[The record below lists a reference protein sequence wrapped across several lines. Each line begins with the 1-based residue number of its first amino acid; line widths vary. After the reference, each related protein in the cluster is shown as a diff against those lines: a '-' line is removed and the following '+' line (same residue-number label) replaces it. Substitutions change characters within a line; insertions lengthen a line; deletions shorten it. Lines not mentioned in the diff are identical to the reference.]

1 MKKIFLLLSII
12 LLTSLSATA
21 EELYAVLSNNNRT
34 LTIYYD
40 DSRVQRLGGLINE
53 SNNSQQQL
61 PWYNYAAGITKVCF
75 DATMADFTFSNIFDA
90 GTAFWFY
97 GFTNLTTIE
106 GIEYLNTEKAKS
118 MWCMF
123 YGCTSL
129 TTLDLSTFRTANV
142 YNMVSMFEGCSNL
155 TSLDISNFETTGIS
169 YINNMFKDC
178 SNLQTIYCNNPKFGL
193 SQYQNQSSISIFEGC
208 VKLVGGS
215 GFTYSS
221 DCVSLKYASPRDNG
235 YFTMLPYAKFYQGT
249 LSFCYDTN
257 KYTDVVSLNRFVLD
271 VRPFDS
277 MESRGWNDKLTN
289 ITKVVFHESMANCH
303 TLTSTAYW
311 LAGITNPTAI
321 EGLDNLNTENV
332 TDMKYMFAD
341 CQNITSLDLRGFNTE
356 NATDMEGMFYHC
368 NRLETIFCNDAWT
381 AQNSSDMFMGC
392 TDLVGGNNFSYSNE
406 CVTADYASPSV
417 QGYFTK
423 KAELYVMLSD
433 NNQTLTFYYGYD
445 RVSQNGMSFG
455 SFTSADGRRWNNY
468 SRYITKVIFD
478 ESMSGCTTLTSTAFW
493 FYGFSNLST
502 ISGLEHL
509 NTANVTN
516 MSSMFRK
523 CSSLTSLDARSLN
536 TANVTNMSFMFSECS
551 NLTSLDVSSFN
562 TANVTNMNAMFSGCS
577 NLTSLNVKSFNTA
590 NVTNMF
596 AMFSE
601 CSNLT
606 SLNVNNFNTAN
617 VFDFS
622 YMFSNCSNLSYLDV
636 RNFNTTKVHSMSSM
650 FRNCSS
656 LTSLDLRSFNTAGVY
671 SMSYMFSDC
680 SLLKTIYCDEDWYR
694 QGSDGGSKMFN
705 GCTRLVGGQGFSYSE
720 NCTSVVY
727 ANPGEQGYFTKREPY
742 ALLSDSHKTLTF
754 YYGVKPAD
762 GLEVG
767 PFTSASRR
775 EWHENCTLITKV
787 EFDKSMEN
795 CTSITSTAYW
805 FSGLFNLTD
814 IEGLK
819 YLNTENVT
827 DMKYMF
833 NDCEKL
839 TSIELNG
846 FKTAKVTDMSYMFNN
861 CQTLQSLDVSDFKTA
876 EVTDMNKMFY
886 LCMNLAS
893 LDVSGF
899 NTAKVTNMSNMFCNC
914 GVTTI
919 YCDDD
924 WYNPDIFS
932 DYMFDGCWNLVGGSG
947 FGFDEDCVSGK
958 YANPRE
964 QGYFTMKTY
973 RKGDV
978 NGDGKVTPADAIMI
992 LYHYFNVK
1000 QYGFKIQAADLN
1012 GDGNITPADAIE
1024 TLYKYFGN
1032 GNHNARATR
1041 PTTSDSRNPE

>member
-1 MKKIFLLLSII
+1 MKRIFLLLSII

-21 EELYAVLSNNNRT
+21 EELFAVLSNNNKT

-40 DSRVQRLGGLINE
+40 DSREQRQGMLINE
-53 SNNSQQQL
+53 RNNSQQQL

-97 GFTNLTTIE
+97 GFANLTTIE
-106 GIEYLNTEKAKS
+106 GIEYLNTENAKT

-123 YGCTSL
+123 YGCASL

-142 YNMVSMFEGCSNL
+142 YNMASMFEGCSNL
-155 TSLDISNFETTGIS
+155 TTLDISNFETTGIDI
-169 YINNMFKDC
+169 INNIFKDC

-249 LSFCYDTN
+249 LSFRYDTN
-257 KYTDVVSLNRFVLD
+257 KYTDDVSLNRYVLD

-356 NATDMEGMFYHC
+356 NVTDMKRMFYHC
-368 NRLETIFCNDAWT
+368 NKLKNIYCNDSWT
-381 AQNSSDMFMGC
+381 PQNSSDMFMGC
-392 TDLVGGNNFSYSNE
+392 TSLMGGEGF
-406 CVTADYASPSV
+406 
-417 QGYFTK
+417 
-423 KAELYVMLSD
+423 
-433 NNQTLTFYYGYD
+433 
-445 RVSQNGMSFG
+445 
-455 SFTSADGRRWNNY
+455 NY
-468 SRYITKVIFD
+468 SD
-478 ESMSGCTTLTSTAFW
+478 EYTTA
-493 FYGFSNLST
+493 
-502 ISGLEHL
+502 E
-509 NTANVTN
+509 
-516 MSSMFRK
+516 
-523 CSSLTSLDARSLN
+523 
-536 TANVTNMSFMFSECS
+536 
-551 NLTSLDVSSFN
+551 
-562 TANVTNMNAMFSGCS
+562 
-577 NLTSLNVKSFNTA
+577 
-590 NVTNMF
+590 
-596 AMFSE
+596 
-601 CSNLT
+601 
-606 SLNVNNFNTAN
+606 
-617 VFDFS
+617 
-622 YMFSNCSNLSYLDV
+622 
-636 RNFNTTKVHSMSSM
+636 
-650 FRNCSS
+650 
-656 LTSLDLRSFNTAGVY
+656 
-671 SMSYMFSDC
+671 
-680 SLLKTIYCDEDWYR
+680 
-694 QGSDGGSKMFN
+694 
-705 GCTRLVGGQGFSYSE
+705 
-720 NCTSVVY
+720 Y
-727 ANPGEQGYFTKREPY
+727 ANPGEQGYFTKDKPY

-762 GLEVG
+762 GLDVG

-775 EWHENCTLITKV
+775 AWHENDVLITKV
-787 EFDKSMEN
+787 EFDKSMEK

-833 NDCEKL
+833 NDCKKL
-839 TSIELNG
+839 TSIELNR
-846 FKTAKVTDMSYMFNN
+846 FNTAKVTDMSCMFYN
-861 CQTLQSLDVSDFKTA
+861 CQELTSLDVSGFNTA

-899 NTAKVTNMSNMFCNC
+899 NTAKVTNMNMMFCNC

-919 YCDDD
+919 YCDND
-924 WYNPDIFS
+924 WNNPDIDS
-932 DYMFDGCWNLVGGSG
+932 DSMFDGCWNLVGGSG
-947 FGFDEDCVSGK
+947 FCYNEDYVTIE
-958 YANPRE
+958 YANPGE
-964 QGYFTMKTY
+964 QGYFT

-992 LYHYFNVK
+992 LYHYFNVN
-1000 QYGFKIQAADLN
+1000 QNGFKIQAADLN
-1012 GDGNITPADAIE
+1012 RDGSITPADAIE
-1024 TLYKYFGN
+1024 ALYRYFGSSG
-1032 GNHNARATR
+1032 GNNNARSVR
-1041 PTTSDSRNPE
+1041 PTTNNSHDPE